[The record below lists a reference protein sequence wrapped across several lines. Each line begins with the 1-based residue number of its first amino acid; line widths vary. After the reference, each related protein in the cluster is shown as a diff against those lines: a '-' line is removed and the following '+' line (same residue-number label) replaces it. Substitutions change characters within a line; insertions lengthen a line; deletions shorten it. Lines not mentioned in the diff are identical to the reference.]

1 MEYCY
6 QYNSVSSSSSSSN
19 LAKEKRPP
27 PKRGHVK
34 MQIVRTLSNL
44 VAPGSGSDSK
54 QDRSSF
60 RREPSYN

>member
-6 QYNSVSSSSSSSN
+6 QYNSVSSSSSN